1 MILITY
7 ICITMIK
14 VNKDYY
20 TIAIANKIDEEF
32 GAENSDDK
40 TIQLIKESIDET
52 INYYDETFGEIDD
65 WEVFEYD
72 LLTDAKRKLGLL
84 N

>member
-1 MILITY
+1 
-7 ICITMIK
+7 MIK

-20 TIAIANKIDEEF
+20 IIAIANKIDEEF
-32 GAENSDDK
+32 GTENSDDK
-40 TIQLIKESIDET
+40 AIQLIKESIDET

>member
-1 MILITY
+1 
-7 ICITMIK
+7 MIK
-14 VNKDYY
+14 GNKDYY
-20 TIAIANKIDEEF
+20 TISIANKIDEEF
-32 GAENSDDK
+32 GTENSDDK

-65 WEVFEYD
+65 WEMFEYD
-72 LLTDAKRKLGLL
+72 LITDAKRKLGLQ

>member
-1 MILITY
+1 
-7 ICITMIK
+7 MIK

-72 LLTDAKRKLGLL
+72 LLTDAKRKLGLQ

>member
-1 MILITY
+1 
-7 ICITMIK
+7 MIK

-32 GAENSDDK
+32 GTENSDDK

-72 LLTDAKRKLGLL
+72 LFTDAKRKLGLL

>member
-1 MILITY
+1 
-7 ICITMIK
+7 MIK

-32 GAENSDDK
+32 GTENSDSK

-65 WEVFEYD
+65 WETFEYD
-72 LLTDAKRKLGLL
+72 LLTDAKRKLGLM